1 MLGYPLNCVWYAK
14 LPAELHQQAAKFQN
28 LRLCIS
34 TTGPANLLFF
44 LWLRSMGD
52 VLTTEKTVNSLIP
65 GIQLMENPAHGK
77 LLLMTTAQR
86 AGWLLRPDGTS
97 TGTIVQPPTAD
108 PRLP

>member
-34 TTGPANLLFF
+34 TTGPTNFLFF

-65 GIQLMENPAHGK
+65 GIQLMESS
-77 LLLMTTAQR
+77 
-86 AGWLLRPDGTS
+86 W
-97 TGTIVQPPTAD
+97 
-108 PRLP
+108 